1 MPKVKKTESDK
12 FDLKSCKGALRASL
26 PVDLWQTIKSENMAL
41 SDIYRTLSTFYRPL
55 IGQCVG
61 ALTSVIVISIDIL
74 STLYRTFIGQKEVQ
88 YV

>member
-12 FDLKSCKGALRASL
+12 LDFKSCKGALRASL

-41 SDIYRTLSTFYRPL
+41 SDIYRT
-55 IGQCVG
+55 
-61 ALTSVIVISIDIL
+61 
-74 STLYRTFIGQKEVQ
+74 FIGQKEVQ